1 MRVTWVIASW
11 EEGSAEENDGTT
23 RSATS
28 KRKNSFLD
36 LKGTLTFRA
45 TGQF

>member
-1 MRVTWVIASW
+1 MVTCVIASC

-28 KRKNSFLD
+28 KRRSSFLD
-36 LKGTLTFRA
+36 LKETLTFRA
-45 TGQF
+45 TGHF

>member
-1 MRVTWVIASW
+1 VIANC
-11 EEGSAEENDGTT
+11 EEGSAEENEGTT
-23 RSATS
+23 RSAAN
-28 KRKNSFLD
+28 KRRNSFLD